1 MVGCS
6 GYPYVGSSIGDEVG
20 ENERKSECIRNFLTE
35 LCLVGESDGADEEGG
50 TGHGVSRTKEI
61 SSGGTSVRIGLVV
74 VTGSGVGGT
83 GGGISG
89 LGGISGMGWDEGG
102 GQGTIGW
109 KFVEEEMPSVF
120 AVGDPRYERVDA
132 IKTLSSSVRV
142 ERLLAVGLVQTVGD
156 CERVLHLDDIF
167 HFEGLT
173 SMSSQPD
180 LSSSVKGRERG
191 LVDEFGSGLQ
201 LLRLFFRAYI
211 SVKAG

>member
-1 MVGCS
+1 MVGCN

-20 ENERKSECIRNFLTE
+20 ENERKSERIRNLLTV
-35 LCLVGESDGADEEGG
+35 LFLVGESDGADKVGG
-50 TGHGVSRTKEI
+50 TGHGVSRTKEM

-83 GGGISG
+83 GGGNSG
-89 LGGISGMGWDEGG
+89 LGGISGIGWDEGG

-109 KFVEEEMPSVF
+109 KFVGEEEMPSVF

-142 ERLLAVGLVQTVGD
+142 ERLLAVGLVQAVGD

-191 LVDEFGSGLQ
+191 LVNEFGSELQ
-201 LLRLFFRAYI
+201 LLRLFLRI
-211 SVKAG
+211 NLRES

>member
-6 GYPYVGSSIGDEVG
+6 GYPYVGSSIDNEVG
-20 ENERKSECIRNFLTE
+20 ENERESERIRNFFTAF
-35 LCLVGESDGADEEGG
+35 CLVGESEGVDEVGG
-50 TGHGVSRTKEI
+50 TGHGVSKTEEMF
-61 SSGGTSVRIGLVV
+61 SGGTSVRIGLVV
-74 VTGSGVGGT
+74 VTGSGVGGV
-83 GGGISG
+83 GGGGNSG
-89 LGGISGMGWDEGG
+89 LGGISGMGWDEGS

-109 KFVEEEMPSVF
+109 KFVGEEMPSVF

-142 ERLLAVGLVQTVGD
+142 DRLLAVGLVQAVGD

-167 HFEGLT
+167 HFEGMT

-191 LVDEFGSGLQ
+191 LVNEFGPCLQPLQ
-201 LLRLFFRAYI
+201 LF
-211 SVKAG
+211 